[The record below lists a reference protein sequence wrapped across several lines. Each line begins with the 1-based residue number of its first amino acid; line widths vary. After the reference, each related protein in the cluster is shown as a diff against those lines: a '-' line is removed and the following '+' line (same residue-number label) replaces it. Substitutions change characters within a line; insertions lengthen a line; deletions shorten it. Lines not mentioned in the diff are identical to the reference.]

1 MATDTEKIIVQI
13 KVVGQ
18 KDLQNLDTKTK
29 KVTKSAGS
37 LTAEFSK
44 LTGGL
49 IAATTAYRQM
59 VKIISSAVKTFTKF
73 EFEMAKVR
81 AITGATDKDF
91 KKLTATA
98 QQLGRT
104 TFFTASQVAELQVN
118 FGKLGFSTQEILDAQ
133 EATLLLATA
142 TQSDLGRAAI
152 VAGAAVRGFAL
163 DANETARVVDV
174 MAVAFTSSALDIEK
188 FQTSMT
194 KVAPISAAANITLES
209 TTAVMGDRKSV
220 V

>member
-73 EFEMAKVR
+73 EF
-81 AITGATDKDF
+81 F
-91 KKLTATA
+91 KLKL
-98 QQLGRT
+98 R
-104 TFFTASQVAELQVN
+104 FY
-118 FGKLGFSTQEILDAQ
+118 
-133 EATLLLATA
+133 
-142 TQSDLGRAAI
+142 
-152 VAGAAVRGFAL
+152 
-163 DANETARVVDV
+163 
-174 MAVAFTSSALDIEK
+174 
-188 FQTSMT
+188 
-194 KVAPISAAANITLES
+194 
-209 TTAVMGDRKSV
+209 
-220 V
+220 